1 MSEDVLPMFSSRS
14 FMVSRLVFK
23 ALSHFEFIFVCGVRD
38 PFILLWVL
46 NMASLLWSEFKCPL
60 ASVSFENYSDYRS
73 PVVFPCL
80 ALWNFTLCM
89 SASYSTK
96 RLKGIPSSFLGCFL
110 CTAPSSLVF
119 CPINSSYFIFSEL

>member
-38 PFILLWVL
+38 TFILLWML

-80 ALWNFTLCM
+80 ALWNFVICM

-96 RLKGIPSSFLGCFL
+96 RLKGIPSSFLGVFSL
-110 CTAPSSLVF
+110 HSSLFPVF
-119 CPINSSYFIFSEL
+119 LSHKFQLFHLQ